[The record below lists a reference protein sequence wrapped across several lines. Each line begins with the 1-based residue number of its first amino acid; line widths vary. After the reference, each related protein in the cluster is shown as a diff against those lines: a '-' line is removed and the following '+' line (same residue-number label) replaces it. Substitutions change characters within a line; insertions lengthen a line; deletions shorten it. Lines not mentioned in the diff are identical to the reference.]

1 MTEGAFKTSASPP
14 RAVLVGAVEST
25 RVALEAL
32 LRSGWTVALVV
43 TLPPE
48 ASARHSDY
56 VDVSQIAVAAGVPI
70 HQTRQVNS
78 SVSLDAIRTARP
90 DIIFVIGW
98 SQICGTDF
106 CAIAPGRVVG
116 YHPAAIPRL
125 RGRAVIPWTILLDE
139 KITAGTLFWID
150 EGVDSGALLAQHF
163 FHVAPDET
171 ASTLYARHMTV
182 LDAMLDEALVA
193 IASGAPPR
201 QPQDER
207 CATYAAR
214 RTNANGLIDW
224 THPAASIDRL
234 VRATGRPYPGAFS
247 THSGRRLV
255 VWRSFLI
262 DAGSSYHAVPGQVV
276 ALDRQSITVQTAQGH
291 LRIDEYELEGGG
303 KIALHAILGSCASD
317 MA

>member
-1 MTEGAFKTSASPP
+1 MTECASKTSASPP
-14 RAVLVGAVEST
+14 RAILVGAVEST

-56 VDVSQIAVAAGVPI
+56 VDVSQIAAAAGVPI

-171 ASTLYARHMTV
+171 ASTLYARHMAV
-182 LDAMLDEALVA
+182 LRAMMDEALTA
-193 IASGAPPR
+193 IAAGAHSFR
-201 QPQDER
+201 EQDER

-214 RTNANGLIDW
+214 RTMADGAIDW
-224 THPAASIDRL
+224 KLSAAAIDRL
-234 VRATGRPYPGAFS
+234 VRATTRPYPGAFTS
-247 THSGRRLV
+247 LAGRRLT
-255 VWRSFLI
+255 VW
-262 DAGSSYHAVPGQVV
+262 GSSLLAVPRCYHALPGQVV
-276 ALDRQSITVQTAQGH
+276 VFDGEACTVQTGEGL
-291 LRIDEYELEGGG
+291 LRIDEYELEGDGG
-303 KIALHAILGSCASD
+303 IPLHAILGTGAS
-317 MA
+317 ASA